1 MNPVL
6 VIGATG
12 YVGARLVLRLRER
25 GYSVR
30 AAGRSVEKLRLRP
43 FAADP
48 GVELVETDVLD
59 LGSLRR
65 ACAGC
70 SAAYYLVHSMDPGQR
85 DFSATDREGAENMAQ
100 AGGREGLSRILYL
113 GGMVEP
119 GTGMSKHLRSRAEV
133 ADILASGPVPV
144 TTLRAAMVIGAG
156 SGSFEILRYLVD
168 RLPVMITPRW
178 VGTESQPIAIQ
189 NVLDYLVGCLE
200 IPATVGQTYDIGSH
214 EVVTYRRMME
224 LYAEEVYLPKR
235 RIVPVPVLTPRLS
248 SYWID
253 LITPAPASLARPLAE
268 GLSSRLLC
276 QDDRIRNLV
285 PVDLLD
291 CRSAIRA
298 AIRRSRWDDTEAED
312 AAQAGG
318 FPEAEILPGDPAW
331 AGGTIYS
338 VHYRVALAATPEE
351 VWRPVARI
359 GGKTGWYYGD
369 VLWKL
374 RGILDR
380 LAGGAGMRKGRR
392 EDEDLSPGD
401 PIDFW
406 RVAAVEPRRLLR
418 LVAEMKLPGCATLA
432 FRVRQESDRIT
443 WLHQISVF
451 VPRGLAG
458 ILYWR
463 AVDPLHRFVFSG
475 MLGGIARATNKT
487 LIAGPERVVPGTGSR
502 RQWTSRELP
511 P

>member
-6 VIGATG
+6 VVGASG

-25 GYSVR
+25 GYPVR
-30 AAGRSVEKLRLRP
+30 AAGRSAEKLRLRP
-43 FAADP
+43 FASDP
-48 GVELVETDVLD
+48 GVELVEADVLD
-59 LGSLRR
+59 AGSLRR

-85 DFSATDREGAENMAQ
+85 DFSATDREGAENMARA
-100 AGGREGLSRILYL
+100 AGVEGVSRILYL
-113 GGMVEP
+113 GGMGEP

-144 TTLRAAMVIGAG
+144 TTLRAAMIIGAG

-178 VGTESQPIAIQ
+178 VGTESQPIAIR
-189 NVLDYLVGCLE
+189 NVLDYLAGCLE
-200 IPATVGQTYDIGSH
+200 VPATAGQAYDIGSQ
-214 EVVTYRRMME
+214 VVTYRRMME
-224 LYAEEVYLPKR
+224 LYAEEASLPKR

-276 QDDRIRNLV
+276 LDDRIRSLI

-298 AIRRSRWDDTEAED
+298 AIRHSRRVDTDAED

-318 FPEAEILPGDPAW
+318 FPEAGTLPGDPAW

-338 VHYRVALAATPEE
+338 VHYRVSLAATPEE

-359 GGKTGWYYGD
+359 GGRTGWYYGD
-369 VLWKL
+369 GLWKL

-392 EDEDLSPGD
+392 EDEELAPGD
-401 PIDFW
+401 PVDFW
-406 RVAAVEPRRLLR
+406 RVAAVEPRRFLR
-418 LVAEMKLPGCATLA
+418 LVAEMKMPGCATLE
-432 FRVRQESDRIT
+432 FRIDPESDRIT

-463 AVDPLHRFVFSG
+463 AVDPFHRLVFSG
-475 MLGGIARATNKT
+475 MLEGIARATNKT
-487 LIAGPERVVPGTGSR
+487 MITGPERVYPGTGSR
-502 RQWTSRELP
+502 SRWISRELP
-511 P
+511 S

>member
-12 YVGARLVLRLRER
+12 YVGARLVLRLREQ

-30 AAGRSVEKLRLRP
+30 AAGRSTDKLRLRP

-70 SAAYYLVHSMDPGQR
+70 SAAYYLVHSMDTGQR
-85 DFSATDREGAENMAQ
+85 DFSATDREGAENMAR
-100 AGGREGLSRILYL
+100 AAGREGLSRILYL

-119 GTGMSKHLRSRAEV
+119 GTGMSEHLRSRAEV

-178 VGTESQPIAIQ
+178 VGTESQPIAIR

-224 LYAEEVYLPKR
+224 LYAEEAYLPKR

-276 QDDRIRNLV
+276 QDDRIRSLI

-298 AIRRSRWDDTEAED
+298 AIRRSRWDDTDAED
-312 AAQAGG
+312 VAQAGG
-318 FPEAEILPGDPAW
+318 FPEAETLPGDPAW

-359 GGKTGWYYGD
+359 GGKTGWYSSD
-369 VLWKL
+369 VLWKI

-406 RVAAVEPRRLLR
+406 RVAAVEPCRLLR

-432 FRVRQESDRIT
+432 FRIRKESDRIT

-475 MLGGIARATNKT
+475 MLEGIARATNKT
-487 LIAGPERVVPGTGSR
+487 LIAGPERVHAETGSR
-502 RQWTSRELP
+502 RQWISREMP
-511 P
+511 S